1 MPSPAIDIG
10 SRNFDEVVIRGSRE
24 RPVLVDFWAPWCGP
38 CRTLGPILDKLAVE
52 MAGRF
57 TLVKLNTDDEQ
68 ELAARYNIRGIPNVK
83 AFVDGRV
90 ADEFTGVLPEAG
102 VRSFLDR
109 VIPSPAAKAV
119 AEAKARLAAK
129 DAVGALAKLDEAHVL
144 DPDGED
150 ALLTRAEALVALGR
164 GDDAG
169 HVLDA
174 LEAPARMR
182 TKPVRDERRLATL
195 RARSKLAAAAAP
207 SDLDA
212 LALRAAA
219 TPPDLPARREY
230 AGALAAHGE
239 HEHALDLLLA
249 VVEADRGSDGD
260 AAKTAMLTIFEAL
273 GADSDLARRY
283 RRSLAAVVNR

>member
-1 MPSPAIDIG
+1 MSAHAIDVG
-10 SRNFDEVVIRGSRE
+10 ARNFDEVVIRGSRE

-38 CRTLGPILDKLAVE
+38 CRTLGPILDKLAAE

-57 TLVKLNTDDEQ
+57 TLAKLNTDDEQ

-102 VRSFLDR
+102 VRGFLDR

-119 AEAKARLAAK
+119 VEAKARLAAK

-150 ALLTRAEALVALGR
+150 ALLTRAEALVALG
-164 GDDAG
+164 GGADAG
-169 HVLDA
+169 HVLDT
-174 LEAPARMR
+174 LEAPARVR
-182 TKPVRDERRLATL
+182 AKPVRDERRLTTL
-195 RARSKLAAAAAP
+195 RARSKLAAPAP
-207 SDLDA
+207 SNLDA

-219 TPPDLPARREY
+219 TPPDLPARR
-230 AGALAAHGE
+230 
-239 HEHALDLLLA
+239 
-249 VVEADRGSDGD
+249 
-260 AAKTAMLTIFEAL
+260 
-273 GADSDLARRY
+273 
-283 RRSLAAVVNR
+283 